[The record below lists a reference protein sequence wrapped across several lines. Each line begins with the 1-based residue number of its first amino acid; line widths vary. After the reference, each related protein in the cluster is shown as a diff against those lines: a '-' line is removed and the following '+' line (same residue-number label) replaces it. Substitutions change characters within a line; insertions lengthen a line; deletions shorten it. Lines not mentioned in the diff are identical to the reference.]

1 MSSITPQ
8 DTRHHSGG
16 ISELQDYAYLTGIN
30 IHVKY
35 NNEFREMLTGGTN
48 TVGSKE
54 F

>member
-8 DTRHHSGG
+8 DTRQHSGS

-30 IHVKY
+30 IKY
-35 NNEFREMLTGGTN
+35 NKEFREMLTGGTN
-48 TVGSKE
+48 TVRSNE